1 MEVKGRMISR
11 GIGRGKVLI
20 STEPISF
27 YGGVDPERGVVV
39 EKGHPLEG
47 KYLKGVVLV
56 FPTGKGSTVG
66 SYILLSMKKN
76 GVSPAA
82 IINRECDPVV
92 AVGAIIAGI
101 PLVDKLE
108 RDVFSLLKNGQTVK
122 VDGNK
127 GTVILKR

>member
-1 MEVKGRMISR
+1 MEVKGRAISK
-11 GIGRGKVLI
+11 GIRRGKVLI

-47 KYLKGVVLV
+47 KCLKGVVLV

-122 VDGNK
+122 VDGNR

>member
-1 MEVKGRMISR
+1 MEVKGRAISK

>member
-1 MEVKGRMISR
+1 MEVKGRAISK

-122 VDGNK
+122 VDGNR
-127 GTVILKR
+127 GTVILSE